1 MLSVRLHL
9 SVLKEIRKCMTA
21 LGVLWFPA
29 GLFHSGYLTMAI
41 KTKTCYEF
49 VFNVV
54 TQSSAVSL
62 SALLSGWRVFCL
74 PLI

>member
-1 MLSVRLHL
+1 
-9 SVLKEIRKCMTA
+9 
-21 LGVLWFPA
+21 
-29 GLFHSGYLTMAI
+29 MAI

-49 VFNVV
+49 VFNAV

-62 SALLSGWRVFCL
+62 SALLLGWRVFCL